1 MRSIWSHSE
10 ATNSTLRPPCRS
22 VFRAWLAPSLC
33 LALGLLLGVGTAVA
47 SDWPQWRGPNLDGT
61 SAETGLPTTFGPNE
75 NLVWKTEMSGR
86 SGSTPIIMGD
96 RMFLTV
102 ALDEEIEGWA
112 LDATNG
118 KVLWK
123 RPLGGGNFFKMKHNM
138 SSPSAVSDGQ
148 TVWMMAGTGVIKAFD
163 FDGKELW
170 SRDLQ
175 DDYGAFGLNHGYGA
189 SPLLHDGVLY
199 VPVLHGMRTD
209 DPSYVLAIDAK
220 SGQTTWKVER
230 PTDALME
237 SPDSYTTPMLW
248 ERSGGT
254 ELVISGGDYVTGH
267 ALDDGRELWRVGGMN
282 PEKSKMYRVVATPVA
297 AGDLLFAPSRVKPL
311 MVLRDASGQ
320 TEPSVAWQIDKGT
333 DVPSPS
339 VHDGLLYV
347 LDDKGLL
354 QVWDLEKSES
364 IYDTKRLAVG
374 TYSASPLIAD
384 GKLYAVNEES
394 VVTVAKL
401 GREFEILATNELEG
415 YTLSSP
421 VAANGKLFVR
431 TDKFLY
437 CFDG

>member
-1 MRSIWSHSE
+1 MRTIWSHS
-10 ATNSTLRPPCRS
+10 AASNPSLRQPGQRFRRAGLTLVLCSTLGLGS
-22 VFRAWLAPSLC
+22 
-33 LALGLLLGVGTAVA
+33 ALA

-61 SAETGLPTTFGPNE
+61 SAETGLPTSFGPDE
-75 NLVWKTEMSGR
+75 NLVWKTDMAGR
-86 SGSTPIIMGD
+86 SGSTPIIVGN
-96 RMFLTV
+96 RIFLTV
-102 ALDEEIEGWA
+102 ALEEDIEGWA
-112 LDATNG
+112 LDASNG

-138 SSPSAVSDGQ
+138 SSPSAVSDGKS
-148 TVWMMAGTGVIKAFD
+148 VWMMAGTGVIKAFD
-163 FDGKELW
+163 LDGKERW

-189 SPLLHDGVLY
+189 SPLLHEGVLY

-209 DPSYVLAIDAK
+209 DPSYVLAIDAS
-220 SGQTTWKVER
+220 SGETTWKVER

-248 ERSGGT
+248 ERGSSL

-267 ALDDGRELWRVGGMN
+267 ALDDGKELWRVGGMN
-282 PEKSKMYRVVATPVA
+282 PEKSKMYRVVATPVV

-311 MVLRDASGQ
+311 MVLRDTSGSG
-320 TEPSVAWQIDKGT
+320 EPSVAWQIAKGT
-333 DVPSPS
+333 DVPSPT

-354 QVWDLEKSES
+354 QVWDLEKGES

-401 GREFEILATNELEG
+401 GREFGILATNELEG

-421 VAANGKLFVR
+421 VAANGRLFVR